1 MLFHRQLQMIAEIR
15 FCSGL
20 HLKLRIS
27 VLNYNEALP
36 KKFPQFQL
44 LFYIIIIV
52 KFEQLSSKLKIESI
66 KEKFF
71 IFQNRDFYKIYLIFR
86 YINFFFI
93 KQNKYYYFKE

>member
-27 VLNYNEALP
+27 VLNYFRMKHFRKSFHN
-36 KKFPQFQL
+36 FF

-52 KFEQLSSKLKIESI
+52 KFGQLSSKLKIESI

-86 YINFFFI
+86 YIIFSL
-93 KQNKYYYFKE
+93 

>member
-1 MLFHRQLQMIAEIR
+1 MLFHRQSQMIAEIR

-36 KKFPQFQL
+36 KKFPQFQF

-52 KFEQLSSKLKIESI
+52 KFGQLSSKLKIESI

-86 YINFFFI
+86 YIIFSL
-93 KQNKYYYFKE
+93 

>member
-52 KFEQLSSKLKIESI
+52 KFGQLSSKLKIESI

-71 IFQNRDFYKIYLIFR
+71 IFQNRNFYKIYLIFR
-86 YINFFFI
+86 YIIFSL
-93 KQNKYYYFKE
+93 

>member
-36 KKFPQFQL
+36 KKFP
-44 LFYIIIIV
+44 
-52 KFEQLSSKLKIESI
+52 
-66 KEKFF
+66 
-71 IFQNRDFYKIYLIFR
+71 
-86 YINFFFI
+86 
-93 KQNKYYYFKE
+93 